1 MRLLPSPAELPI
13 KPTHYRLK
21 ELTISYEASL
31 KYKVII
37 SIGFVVDE
45 VFNEITTI
53 EIINMAVPL
62 IQQVLQQAEVAG
74 KLEGG
79 KDAATRLADIA
90 NTQAVIDEFL
100 YECVTDLHELNIIE
114 LPRYFAY

>member
-1 MRLLPSPAELPI
+1 MRLLPSPPELPI

-21 ELTISYEASL
+21 ELTINYESSL
-31 KYKVII
+31 KYKVLI

-45 VFNEITTI
+45 IFNEITTI

-62 IQQVLQQAEVAG
+62 IQQLLQQAESAG
-74 KLEGG
+74 KLAGG

-100 YECVTDLHELNIIE
+100 YQCISDLHELNIVE
-114 LPRYFAY
+114 LPRYFTY